1 MAGIGT
7 GLRKFLTISS
17 ISFALSLTIFFSG
30 VLTSFEYK
38 AYDLFSRQLNPAESS
53 GDVVI
58 VQIDQRSIDALRDQ
72 SVTWPWPRQVHAP
85 IFEYLSRADAVFFDV
100 LTTEPS
106 SYGVEDDAFLAS
118 SLKKAGNVYLP
129 VFLSSAEHASD
140 SAEQK
145 FIAGI
150 SLPRNAPKPSLSFR
164 SALLPIPEI
173 REACRGAGNVAIKPD
188 SDGVYRKVPLNFGL
202 DGYNIPSFIMGY
214 LMARGTVSA
223 NREGFSSVGKRIPLE
238 EDMLLLRFHTG
249 EHPFPVFSAADILQ
263 SYLDVQEGRKP
274 RIDTAY
280 FKGKKV
286 FIGLT
291 AAGLYDLKPTAVS
304 SLSTGVLVHATALD
318 NLLHGDWLTPLS
330 RFWSVLFMLAAT
342 VAAAWFILN
351 HLSLSAN
358 LAFVCGAVAVI
369 TVILGVLFHNGMYL
383 QIIPPFMAL
392 GTSSLMAAAYS
403 YATEGKERKFVRRT
417 FSQYMDETIVQH
429 LLKNPELIR
438 PGGRRRRVT
447 VFFLDIAGF
456 TPIAE
461 NLPAEDTAEILHTLL
476 NAFTEVVIRNRGV
489 IDKYIGDCIM
499 AFWGAPLDTEHDET
513 DACRAALGCLEALEE
528 VNRGFAERG
537 VAPISIRIGI
547 HSGDAVVG
555 NLGSDR
561 LFDYTV
567 VGDTVN
573 LAARLESVN
582 KQFGT
587 RVMVSADTWEK
598 TGDSFVAREMGMVE
612 VKGKSRPVRI
622 HEIMAGA
629 ETGDRVIREKSAIHR
644 EALALY
650 YAGQWREATALFER
664 VLALDPVDGP
674 SAWYRNRCEVMAENP
689 PSGDDWQVIRMK
701 EK

>member
-7 GLRKFLTISS
+7 GLRKTLTISS
-17 ISFALSLTIFFSG
+17 VSFAFSLILFLSG

-72 SVTWPWPRQVHAP
+72 SVNWPWPRQVHAP
-85 IFEYLSRADAVFFDV
+85 IFEYLSQADAVFFDV

-106 SYGVEDDAFLAS
+106 SYGVEDDAILAGA
-118 SLKKAGNVYLP
+118 LKKAGNVFLP
-129 VFLSSAEHASD
+129 VFLSSAERVTD
-140 SAEQK
+140 PAEQE

-150 SLPRNAPKPSLSFR
+150 SLSGNAPAPRLAYR
-164 SALLPIPEI
+164 SAILPIPEI
-173 REACRGAGNVAIKPD
+173 REACRGAGNVMIKPD

-202 DGYNIPSFIMGY
+202 DGHTIPHFVMGY
-214 LMARGTVSA
+214 LMGQGTVSA
-223 NREGFSSVGKRIPLE
+223 SREGFSAAGKSIPLA
-238 EDMLLLRFHTG
+238 DGMLLLRFHTA
-249 EHPFPVFSAADILQ
+249 ERPFPVISAADILQ
-263 SYLDVQEGRKP
+263 SYLDQREGRKP
-274 RIDTAY
+274 AVDAAF

-304 SLSTGVLVHATALD
+304 SISTGVLVHATALD
-318 NLLHGDWLTPLS
+318 NLLNGDWMVPLS
-330 RFWSVLFMLAAT
+330 RVWSVLFMLAVS
-342 VAAAWFILN
+342 VAAVWFILN

-358 LAFVCGAVAVI
+358 LAFVCGAAVVVAG
-369 TVILGVLFHNGMYL
+369 ILAVLFGNGLYL

-392 GTSSLMAAAYS
+392 GTSSLIAAAYS
-403 YATEGKERKFVRRT
+403 YATEGKERRFVRRT

-438 PGGRRRRVT
+438 PGGRRKRVT

-476 NAFTEVVIRNRGV
+476 NAFTEVVIRNHGV

-499 AFWGAPLDTEHDET
+499 AFWGAPLETEQDET

-528 VNRGFAERG
+528 INRGFRDRG
-537 VAPISIRIGI
+537 LTTIAIRIGI

-573 LAARLESVN
+573 LAARLESAN

-587 RVMVSADTWEK
+587 RVLISADTWER
-598 TGDSFVAREMGMVE
+598 TGDSFVAREMGLVE

-622 HEIMAGA
+622 HEIMAVSEAA
-629 ETGDRVIREKSAIHR
+629 ERCILEKAEIHR
-644 EALALY
+644 EALAFF
-650 YAGQWREATALFER
+650 YAGQWREATDLFDR
-664 VLALDPVDGP
+664 ILGLDPADGP
-674 SAWYRNRCEVMAENP
+674 SAWYRTRCEALAESL
-689 PSGDDWQVIRMK
+689 PSGDDWQVIRLK